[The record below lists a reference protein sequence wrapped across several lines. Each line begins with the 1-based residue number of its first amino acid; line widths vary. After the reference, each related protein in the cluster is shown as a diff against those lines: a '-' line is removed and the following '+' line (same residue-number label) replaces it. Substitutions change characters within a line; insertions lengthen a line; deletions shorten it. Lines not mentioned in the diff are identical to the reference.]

1 MFGNSQAQN
10 TCCVS
15 PLEGLSTQQNA
26 PHIETAIGF
35 ANHILESFSIDDQTA
50 ILFAIQKRIIEHRS
64 RTLEELD
71 MQIKRAQDD
80 REKTFQ
86 ALNIIC

>member
-1 MFGNSQAQN
+1 MFGNSPAQN
-10 TCCVS
+10 TCCVN
-15 PLEGLSTQQNA
+15 PIEGMATAQNA

-50 ILFAIQKRIIEHRS
+50 MLFAIQKRIIEHRR
-64 RTLEELD
+64 RTLEDLD

-80 REKTFQ
+80 REKTLH